1 MNIINS
7 QYSVSGKYLEIFL
20 TGCKRTNKCKG
31 QCHNISLWEFNQ
43 GTDWVCWQDKITNK
57 IKEFNDVIDYVFV
70 TGGEPLD
77 QDERELVDL
86 FIFLKKQNKPIVLF
100 TSYSFKKISDKVK
113 IFVDYI
119 KCEPYLTD
127 RQKKDVGIC
136 VLASDNQ
143 ILYKKEPNGD
153 WSCV

>member
-1 MNIINS
+1 MNIINT

-31 QCHNISLWEFNQ
+31 QCHNSSLWEFNQ
-43 GTDWVCWQDKITNK
+43 GTDWGFWKDKITNK
-57 IKEFNDVIDYVFV
+57 IKEFSDVIDYVFV

-77 QDERELVDL
+77 QDEWELVDL
-86 FIFLKKQNKPIVLF
+86 FIFLKTRNKPIVLF

-113 IFVDYI
+113 MFVDYI

-127 RQKKDVGIC
+127 RQEKDVGIC

-143 ILYKKEPNGD
+143 ILYKKEPNGE